1 MKRWYLTVVHAK
13 LHFNG
18 TAYNRFSFTQNDPL
32 WIGAV
37 GVWVC
42 LGTRHTQPSSG
53 YSMGGL
59 EINPPERVLWFG
71 KFKILV
77 VLDIFYV
84 VVFFIFF
91 MTKSLMQLFSNPFP

>member
-13 LHFNG
+13 LHFNS
-18 TAYNRFSFTQNDPL
+18 TTDNCLSFTQNDPL

-42 LGTRHTQPSSG
+42 FGTRHIQPSSG

-71 KFKILV
+71 KFKFFV
-77 VLDIFYV
+77 V
-84 VVFFIFF
+84 VVFWFF
-91 MTKSLMQLFSNPFP
+91 S